1 MSPQPR
7 AGRFWPLRPVPITW
21 DVTCTAHRLCTLGE
35 PLKPNKNMTVAEVG
49 SLFDA
54 VIPLK
59 DDQKVI
65 FKLLSDSI
73 LYCQAIG
80 SSAWSL
86 TMLPTGFRLNVG
98 QVEVMTWGV
107 SYLEADEEEGE
118 EAESFS
124 VVRLLLCG
132 EDCQTKLV
140 DEEECFEEM
149 SYASVG
155 DKHWCYTSDF
165 QHSRTA
171 VAHESRLP
179 FEKDLAALRSN
190 HHRFLQK
197 ASRTSTG
204 KLRQKSHFAQH
215 HCPALYEY
223 AIRLVDGR

>member
-1 MSPQPR
+1 
-7 AGRFWPLRPVPITW
+7 
-21 DVTCTAHRLCTLGE
+21 
-35 PLKPNKNMTVAEVG
+35 MTVAEVG